1 MHALRHNILNINMII
16 SKSIAKGQRIFHW
29 LWRRVGRFQIFEE
42 TCQKYTTTSI
52 FNYFFI
58 L

>member
-29 LWRRVGRFQIFEE
+29 LWRRVGRYQIFEE
-42 TCQKYTTTSI
+42 TC
-52 FNYFFI
+52 
-58 L
+58 